1 MKKNKHSIW
10 RIFFVCIIVLLASLF
25 LIKPVFKNINFGLD
39 LKGGFEVLYLVE
51 SLDKNKTVS
60 DDEVKSTYK
69 AIRNRIDSLGVSEP
83 EITIEGDK
91 IRVKLPGV
99 TDEEEARKRLS
110 TPAVLTFRNTDNEEL
125 MTGAV
130 LKTPG
135 ASLDYDKNTSRPV
148 VALSIKDN
156 ETFYRVTKEVSNSED
171 KLITIWLDFEEGD
184 KYEEGICGR
193 SGNTKCISAAT
204 VSEGFMDNVIIQG
217 SFSEKEASELVD
229 LINSG
234 SLPTKLSEISTKT
247 VDASFGAD
255 TLEKVE
261 LALIITL
268 AVIIIIMTLFYRVS
282 GIISGICLVAYTMIV
297 FVIFNAIDGVLTL
310 TGIAALVLGIGMAID
325 SSIIT
330 LEKIKE
336 ELASGKSLI
345 TSYKD
350 GNKRSL
356 VSLIDANITTLIVA
370 IVLFIFGESSIKGF
384 ATMLILTIL
393 VTTFAMILLNRY
405 IMNEI
410 IKSNKFEGKE
420 ILLLGKY
427 KKVKVKNYLKISIY
441 NIIIVLAI
449 ITVGIIFFIAN
460 KGLNL
465 GIDFKGGS
473 SITIKNEE
481 KINNKEIKELLKDY
495 TVLETEEVDSN
506 TSYIKID
513 ETLNNSK
520 MNTLKE
526 KLEEKGYKSDISVIS
541 NIVKKDLVKNAIK
554 SLIIASIVVLI
565 YIAIRFTSRFAISS
579 IIAIITDILITLMFF
594 IIFKFEINFIFVAG
608 ILTIIGYSINDTI
621 VVFDLIR
628 DKLKNIKN
636 KNEENIPEAVKT
648 SMSLSLKRNILT
660 SITTLTAII
669 ILLLIGTSG
678 VKEFNITV
686 LIGLISGTFSSL
698 FLAPYIWLKLEIHRL
713 KNPKKEND
721 EDKEVGERLI
731 KGINS

>member
-1 MKKNKHSIW
+1 MKNKHSIW
-10 RIFFVCIIVLLASLF
+10 RILFVCCVVLLASLL
-25 LIKPVFKNINFGLD
+25 LIKPVFKGINFGLD

-51 SLDKNKTVS
+51 SLDKNETVS
-60 DDEVKSTYK
+60 DSEVKSTYK

-110 TPAVLTFRNTDNEEL
+110 TPAVLTFRNTKNEEL
-125 MTGAV
+125 MTSAV

-135 ASLDYDKNTSRPV
+135 AKLDYDNKTGRPV
-148 VALSIKDN
+148 VALSITDN
-156 ETFYRVTKEVSNSED
+156 DTFYRVTKEVSESSD
-171 KLITIWLDFEEGD
+171 QLITIWLDFEEGD
-184 KYEEGICGR
+184 KYTEGTCGK

-204 VSEGFMDNVIIQG
+204 VKEGFIDNVIIQG
-217 SFSEKEASELVD
+217 SFTEEEASELVD

-261 LALIITL
+261 LALIITIAL
-268 AVIIIIMTLFYRVS
+268 IIIIMTLFYRIS
-282 GIISGICLVAYTMIV
+282 GLISGICLIAYTMIV
-297 FVIFNAIDGVLTL
+297 FVIFNALDGVLTL

-336 ELASGKSLI
+336 ELASGKSLN

-356 VSLIDANITTLIVA
+356 VSLIDSNITTLIVA

-384 ATMLILTIL
+384 ATMLILTII
-393 VTTFAMILLNRY
+393 VTVFAMILLNRY

-410 IKSNKFEGKE
+410 IKSEKFHEKE
-420 ILLLGKY
+420 TLLLGKY
-427 KKVKVKNYLKISIY
+427 KKVKVRNYLKVSIF
-441 NIIIVLAI
+441 NITVVLLTIVLG
-449 ITVGIIFFIAN
+449 VVFFITN

-465 GIDFKGGS
+465 GIDFEGGS
-473 SITIKNEE
+473 SITIKHEE
-481 KINNKEIKELLKDY
+481 KINNKEINELLKDY
-495 TVLETEEVDSN
+495 KIIENESIDSIS
-506 TSYIKID
+506 SYIKIE
-513 ETLNNSK
+513 ETLENEK
-520 MNTLKE
+520 MKELKTT
-526 KLEEKGYKSDISVIS
+526 LEEKGYKSDISVIS

-554 SLIIASIVVLI
+554 SLIIASIAVLI

-579 IIAIITDILITLMFF
+579 IIAILTDITITLMFF
-594 IIFKFEINFIFVAG
+594 IIFKLEINFIFVAG

-628 DKLKNIKN
+628 DKLKDIKN
-636 KNEENIPEAVKT
+636 KNEENITEAVKT

-669 ILLLIGTSG
+669 VLLLIGTSG

-698 FLAPYIWLKLEIHRL
+698 FLAPYIWLKLEIYRL
-713 KNPKKEND
+713 KNPKKEKD
-721 EDKEVGERLI
+721 EETEIEERRI